1 MFKRTLALHLDR
13 EVQESVSRYSR
24 IRTLVLYLRGRDRR
38 APKKPL
44 QLLALAGLASC
55 VPCPIL
61 SANRTSIELPNEAYY
76 GCTMVIQ
83 RLEEPPAQLFVV
95 KESDVDIFA
104 SLDDLDCFSS
114 PVPNSVTACQEASL
128 NCGDLSIIPSPY
140 SSQKPSRR
148 SSMCFSNHS
157 SNHSSNSS
165 GSSVCSKSLNYD
177 DESYV
182 SFTEQSN
189 SNRGTARRRGSGSR
203 KSSRRRLKKQR
214 HVEFN
219 PRTNVRCIP
228 PVEDASE
235 DELTKRWYRKDEL
248 ADIKQEASEI
258 RRRIKAKEGPKDGE
272 ELRGLHMS
280 KKQQRRSL
288 WVMALTCVL
297 DEQKRQARDK
307 VRDPETMAK
316 LYRSFAFSS
325 EQIAQVLGRQDADAA
340 REIYR

>member
-1 MFKRTLALHLDR
+1 MV
-13 EVQESVSRYSR
+13 VQ
-24 IRTLVLYLRGRDRR
+24 RR
-38 APKKPL
+38 
-44 QLLALAGLASC
+44 
-55 VPCPIL
+55 
-61 SANRTSIELPNEAYY
+61 
-76 GCTMVIQ
+76 
-83 RLEEPPAQLFVV
+83 EEPPTQLFVV
-95 KESDVDIFA
+95 KDSDVDIFG
-104 SLDDLDCFSS
+104 SLDDLDFFLS
-114 PVPNSVTACQEASL
+114 PVPNNVTASQEASL
-128 NCGDLSIIPSPY
+128 NCGHLSVTPSPY

-148 SSMCFSNHS
+148 SSICS
-157 SNHSSNSS
+157 SNHSTSSSN
-165 GSSVCSKSLNYD
+165 SSVCSKSLNYD

-182 SFTEQSN
+182 SFTEQSHP
-189 SNRGTARRRGSGSR
+189 SRGTARRRGSGSR

-219 PRTNVRCIP
+219 PRTNVRSIP
-228 PVEDASE
+228 PVEDASK

-248 ADIKQEASEI
+248 ADIKQEASETL
-258 RRRIKAKEGPKDGE
+258 RRVKAKEVPKDGE

-307 VRDPETMAK
+307 VRDPETISK

-325 EQIAQVLGRQDADAA
+325 EQIAQVLGRQDAEAA